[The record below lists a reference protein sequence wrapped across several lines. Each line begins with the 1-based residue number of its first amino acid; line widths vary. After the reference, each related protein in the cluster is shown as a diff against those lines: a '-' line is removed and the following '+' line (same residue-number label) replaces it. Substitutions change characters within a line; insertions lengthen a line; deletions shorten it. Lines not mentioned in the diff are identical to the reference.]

1 MTTVLAYT
9 DEQIAQ
15 VVHEMNRGLQY
26 VQGDLSPSQPWQV
39 ESEEIQQTVI
49 VGVQEAKRG
58 VTPRE
63 HHERWCAEKRAQG
76 WRYGEVKDPAAK
88 THPCLVA
95 YDDLP
100 SGQRLKNEL
109 FLAVVAVMASAQ

>member
-39 ESEEIQQTVI
+39 EDPSIQRTVI
-49 VGVQEAKRG
+49 IGVQEARRG

-76 WRYGEVKDPAAK
+76 WRYGETKNAAER
-88 THPCLVA
+88 THPCLVP

-100 SGQRLKNEL
+100 PEQRLKNEL
-109 FLAVVAVMASAQ
+109 FLAVVAVMASLS

>member
-1 MTTVLAYT
+1 MTTVVAYT

-39 ESEEIQQTVI
+39 EDPAIQATVI
-49 VGVQEAKRG
+49 EGVRSAKAG

-63 HHERWCAEKRAQG
+63 HHERWCAMKRAQG
-76 WRYGEVKDPAAK
+76 WRWGEVKDPAAK
-88 THPCLVA
+88 LHPCLVA

-100 SGQRLKNEL
+100 AGQRLKNEL